1 MLSPHKI
8 EKIRK
13 YSNKKFW
20 ERLQELNEAT
30 QNTEEEEAEADYAQ
44 RRTFYQEDWNKR
56 LLDSYNSAESVA
68 RRNDIEELDELTDK
82 IDPKFDELDKVKLK
96 TNAVGMVGIIP
107 AGSEGFVMD
116 ILSPDFARYRKTK
129 EVMYRYEVK
138 IEIWDLE
145 TFKIILHDRVTVD
158 EDEIEGIDTFTIDQE
173 FINRGGKLPPN

>member
-30 QNTEEEEAEADYAQ
+30 QNTEEEEAEAIMLREEVLSRKKQ
-44 RRTFYQEDWNKR
+44 K

-82 IDPKFDELDKVKLK
+82 IDPKFNELDKVKLK

-129 EVMYRYEVK
+129 VVMYRYEVK

-158 EDEIEGIDTFTIDQE
+158 EDEIEGIDTFTIDEE

>member
-20 ERLQELNEAT
+20 KRLQELTQAT
-30 QNTEEEEAEADYAQ
+30 QNTKEEEAELVMLNKNVFS
-44 RRTFYQEDWNKR
+44 RRLEQKGIE
-56 LLDSYNSAESVA
+56 SYNSAESVA

-129 EVMYRYEVK
+129 VVMYRYEVK

-158 EDEIEGIDTFTIDQE
+158 ENEIEGIDTFTIDEE